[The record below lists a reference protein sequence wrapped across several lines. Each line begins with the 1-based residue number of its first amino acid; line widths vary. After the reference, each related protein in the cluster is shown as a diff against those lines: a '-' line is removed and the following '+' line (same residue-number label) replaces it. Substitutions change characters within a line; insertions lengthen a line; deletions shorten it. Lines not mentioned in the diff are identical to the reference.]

1 MTRNE
6 AEIEVGDTPVIEVE
20 SVGVGEEERS
30 VLMGGLDRVRSKWLG
45 DRRRDQRS

>member
-30 VLMGGLDRVRSKWLG
+30 VLMGVWIGYAVSG
-45 DRRRDQRS
+45 